1 MEGRH
6 LESAGKLYSQEVIM
20 QNTFGSIDLS
30 ALIPVLLLLI
40 SLVVVYLVFMVRAV
54 IDMLRYDVHGV
65 LLTFAFLA
73 LIPFPLFLIMG
84 IMVLIIWHYHKKDIL
99 AGKRQSR

>member
-1 MEGRH
+1 M
-6 LESAGKLYSQEVIM
+6 QEIH
-20 QNTFGSIDLS
+20 NSISENLDVFIPILVS
-30 ALIPVLLLLI
+30 LIALI
-40 SLVVVYLVFMVRAV
+40 VVYLVFMVRAV

-73 LIPFPLFLIMG
+73 LIPFPLILIMG
-84 IMVLIIWHYHKKDIL
+84 IMILIIWHYHKKDIL

>member
-1 MEGRH
+1 MF
-6 LESAGKLYSQEVIM
+6 S
-20 QNTFGSIDLS
+20 SIDLS
-30 ALIPVLLLLI
+30 VLIPILLLLI
-40 SLVVVYLVFMVRAV
+40 IPVVVYLVLMVRAV

-73 LIPFPLFLIMG
+73 LIPFPLILIMG

-99 AGKRQSR
+99 EGKRQSR

>member
-1 MEGRH
+1 
-6 LESAGKLYSQEVIM
+6 M
-20 QNTFGSIDLS
+20 QNMFSSIDLS
-30 ALIPVLLLLI
+30 VLIPVLLLLI
-40 SLVVVYLVFMVRAV
+40 ILVVVYLVLMVRAV

-73 LIPFPLFLIMG
+73 LIPFPLILIMG

-99 AGKRQSR
+99 EGNRQSR

>member
-1 MEGRH
+1 MP
-6 LESAGKLYSQEVIM
+6 
-20 QNTFGSIDLS
+20 GSIVDNLTVF
-30 ALIPVLLLLI
+30 IPVLLMLLT
-40 SLVVVYLVFMVRAV
+40 LVVVYLVFMVRAV

-73 LIPFPLFLIMG
+73 LIPFPLILVMG
-84 IMVLIIWHYHKKDIL
+84 VMILIIWHYHKKDIL